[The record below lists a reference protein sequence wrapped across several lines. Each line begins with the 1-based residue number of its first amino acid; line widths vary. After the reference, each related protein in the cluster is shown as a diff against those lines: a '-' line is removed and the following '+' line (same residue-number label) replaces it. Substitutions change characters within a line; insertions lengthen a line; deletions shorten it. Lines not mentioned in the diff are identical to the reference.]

1 MGFRSER
8 RSKRQAA
15 LIEERI
21 ELLTA
26 IMQTSAPRAAALA
39 PRLWMIE
46 RKLRVPL
53 TPIEVTPP
61 VAADIEDLV
70 YLLDEPQADPA
81 PLFVSAIAKAARA
94 DGIKVLLGGAG
105 GDDIFSGYRRHKA
118 AAARARIGP
127 ALGLLTHPTI
137 GRMTGLMS
145 KPLRRRFDKLQ
156 YMFDG
161 TDEEFLLRAF
171 EFNPQASALSMLS
184 ADARAVIAGSEPGWL
199 ARACAQSQGQPL
211 VDRMLDLELAGFLPD
226 HNLNYTDK
234 ASMAH
239 GVEVRVPFLDTRL
252 LAFART
258 VPWQFKTGLGS
269 EKVILKQ
276 AVAARLPAGVL
287 TRKKT
292 GFGAP
297 VRAWIAGPMRGM
309 AEDLFASSSFATRGL
324 FDVAATRRLLADTVA
339 GRQDGAYLVLA
350 LIMTELWLR
359 RFATPANE
367 ARAIA

>member
-1 MGFRSER
+1 MVASGHRPRQTYCVGFSGGDRLADEGFSDDLQYA
-8 RSKRQAA
+8 RQVAA
-15 LIEERI
+15 SL
-21 ELLTA
+21 
-26 IMQTSAPRAAALA
+26 Q
-39 PRLWMIE
+39 
-46 RKLRVPL
+46 VPL
-53 TPIEVTPP
+53 TPIEVLPP
-61 VAADIEDLV
+61 VASDIENLV
-70 YLLDEPQADPA
+70 YMLDEPQADPA
-81 PLFVSAIAKAARA
+81 PLFVAAIAKAARA

-127 ALGLLTHPTI
+127 ALGLLTHPVV
-137 GRMTGLMS
+137 GRLSGHMS

-161 TDEEFLLRAF
+161 SDEEFLLRAF
-171 EFNPQASALSMLS
+171 EFNPQGSALAVLS
-184 ADARAVIAGSEPGWL
+184 ADVRAAIVGGEPGWL
-199 ARACAQSQGQPL
+199 QEACAKSRGQPL
-211 VDRMLDLELAGFLPD
+211 VERMLDLELHGFLPD

-239 GVEVRVPFLDTRL
+239 GVEVRVPFLDKRL

-258 VPWQFKTGLGS
+258 VPWQFKTGLRD

-276 AVAARLPAGVL
+276 AVSTRLPPGIL

-297 VRAWIAGPMRGM
+297 MRAWIAGPMRGL
-309 AEDLFASSSFATRGL
+309 AEDVFASSSFATRGL
-324 FDVAATRRLLADTVA
+324 FDVAATRRLLADTIS

-350 LIMTELWLR
+350 VIMTELWLR
-359 RFATPANE
+359 RFTAPANG
-367 ARAIA
+367 AA